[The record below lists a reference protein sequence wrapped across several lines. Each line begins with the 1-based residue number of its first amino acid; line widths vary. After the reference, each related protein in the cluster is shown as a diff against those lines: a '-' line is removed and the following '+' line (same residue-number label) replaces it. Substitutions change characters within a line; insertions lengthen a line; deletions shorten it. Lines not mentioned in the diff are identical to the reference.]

1 MEVLGQYTPSMS
13 APRPTCITRAQFDRL
28 VASGTLDEDDRVELI
43 AGIIYA
49 PAPPGPKHIARVNR
63 LQKSLIHALKDRA
76 IISTQNPI
84 ALSEFSEPQP
94 DIAVLKPVPDYY
106 ESRLADPAD
115 VFFVVEVS
123 DSSIRFDRDTKMPL
137 YAACDIQEAWLL
149 DVTERRVTVYRKP
162 EGNRYTEQMS
172 YGPAEQIP
180 LTAFPGES
188 IAASDLGL

>member
-1 MEVLGQYTPSMS
+1 MQILEPVPQRM
-13 APRPTCITRAQFDRL
+13 RFTRGQFDAMIAGGVL
-28 VASGTLDEDDRVELI
+28 HEDDRVELI
-43 AGIIYA
+43 DGEIYA
-49 PAPPGPKHIARVNR
+49 HMPPGSKHIARVNR
-63 LQKSLIHALKDRA
+63 LQAKLILALKERA
-76 IISTQNPI
+76 VVSTQNPI

-137 YAACDIQEAWLL
+137 YAACDIKEAWLL
-149 DVTERRVTVYRKP
+149 DVTARRVTVYRKP
-162 EGNRYTEQMS
+162 EGNSYTEQLS
-172 YGPAEQIP
+172 YGPADQIP